1 MTTAQTTRKSK
12 KTVSSSAVVKQL
24 IPRVAD
30 VKYTGI
36 EPEWHAQPDETTRLS
51 RVTSAFT
58 WYNYHYGKK
67 EVKAFLIDWL
77 THHDRGN
84 DAKLF
89 DRVPEANIV
98 NSHGWIARMS
108 LMGLQLNEHEELALN
123 SSISKHLAVIKA
135 ADALKKVKVQDAEVA
150 SNKPNIQD
158 RLRDKVIE
166 CAGEID
172 GMFDEF
178 IKTDTKSMASFK
190 PIAVMRGMNI
200 SPNMVSIISEA
211 WARQAAEFAEVLA
224 GKDEQLVEGY
234 SYASKIQIKNWIK
247 FAEQVI
253 ADCNSYVQVKKVERK
268 PRAKKAV
275 SPEKQALKFK
285 YLREFAELN
294 LKSEPPSKL
303 VGATEAWIYDTAK
316 RKLIHVVADSHSG
329 TFTVKNSS
337 IIGFDAAASTQKTLR
352 KPAEQLKELMSAN
365 ATGARK
371 FYKDIKSV
379 DVKFNGRSN
388 ENLVLLKIK

>member
-1 MTTAQTTRKSK
+1 MPVPRTVQKTKKSADSLP
-12 KTVSSSAVVKQL
+12 VLKQL
-24 IPRVAD
+24 TPRVAD

-36 EPEWHAQPDETTRLS
+36 EPEWHVQPDDTNRLS

-67 EVKAFLIDWL
+67 EVKLFLIDWL
-77 THHDRGN
+77 THHNRTS

-89 DRVPEANIV
+89 DRVAENTIV

-123 SSISKHLAVIKA
+123 NSISRHLASTKA
-135 ADALKKVKVQDAEVA
+135 IEETKKVKAPDENSA
-150 SNKPNIQD
+150 SKPNIQD
-158 RLRDKVIE
+158 RLREKVIE
-166 CAGEID
+166 CASEID

-178 IKTDTKSMASFK
+178 IKTDAKSLANFK
-190 PIAVMRGMNI
+190 PISVMRGMNI
-200 SPNMVSIISEA
+200 SPTMVSIISEA
-211 WARQAAEFAEVLA
+211 WVRQMEEFTEALS
-224 GKDEQLVEGY
+224 GKDPQLVEGY
-234 SYASKIQIKNWIK
+234 SHVSKMQMKNWVK

-268 PRAKKAV
+268 PRVKKAI
-275 SPEKQALKFK
+275 SPEKQVLKFK

-294 LKSEPPSKL
+294 LKSEHPSKL
-303 VGATEAWIYDTAK
+303 VGSSEAWIYDTAK

-329 TFTVKNSS
+329 TFTVKGSS
-337 IIGFDAAASTQKTLR
+337 IIGFDATTSTQKTLR
-352 KPAEQLKELMSAN
+352 KPAEQLKELLSAN
-365 ATGARK
+365 AAGARK

-379 DVKFNGRSN
+379 DIKFNGRSN